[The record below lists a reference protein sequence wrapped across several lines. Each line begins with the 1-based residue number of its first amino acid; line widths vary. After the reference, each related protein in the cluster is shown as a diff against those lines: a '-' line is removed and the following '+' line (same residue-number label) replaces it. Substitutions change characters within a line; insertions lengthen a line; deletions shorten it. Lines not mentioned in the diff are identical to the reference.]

1 MSVKTR
7 YFHLFRF
14 SALVV
19 PAQQTWWLD
28 RGDIM
33 SKILHILLTDYKV
46 DSRVRNETES
56 LYKKGYQVDVFCLKS
71 RDTLKKE
78 FRRGVN
84 IIRYGLSEY
93 KIIKIVT
100 AYFQFIV
107 IALTKNYRLV
117 HAHDFT
123 ALPIGFVISRLKRV
137 PLIYD
142 SHELWSESEHEKYH
156 VYIMKIAYLTERYCA
171 KKSNYVITVS
181 DSIKYYLED
190 YFDNKRIAT
199 VRNIPSYIYSQKSN
213 ILRERFMISEDI
225 PVFIYEGSI
234 DQKRGI
240 NIILNAINKIK
251 ELNFRFIFLGDG
263 SYFDD
268 LRDYI
273 KANHLENL
281 VIVLRSVPQNELIK
295 YLSSSDIGVHAISN
309 TCLNHEYCLPNKIF
323 EYIHSGIGMVCT
335 DLKEMS
341 NIVESNVIG
350 LTFKTNDAD
359 DLAEKMTTLINNKN
373 LIHDYKVNSYD
384 LSKRLTWDHEFNALE
399 KVYGELLRN

>member
-1 MSVKTR
+1 
-7 YFHLFRF
+7 
-14 SALVV
+14 
-19 PAQQTWWLD
+19 
-28 RGDIM
+28 M

-46 DSRVRNETES
+46 DSRIRNETES
-56 LYKKGYQVDVFCLKS
+56 LYKKDYQVDVFCLTS

-84 IIRYGLSEY
+84 IVRYGLSEY

-107 IALTKNYRLV
+107 SALTKNYSLV

-123 ALPIGFVISRLKRV
+123 ALSIGFVISRLKRV

-142 SHELWSESEHEKYH
+142 SHELWSESEHENYPVH
-156 VYIMKIAYLTERYCA
+156 IMKMAYLIEKYCA

-190 YFDNKRIAT
+190 YFNNKKIAT
-199 VRNIPSYIYSQKSN
+199 VRNIPSYTYPQKSN
-213 ILRERFMISEDI
+213 IFREKFLISQDI
-225 PVFIYEGSI
+225 PVLIYEGSI
-234 DQKRGI
+234 EQKRGL
-240 NIILNAINKIK
+240 NIILDAINKIK

-268 LRDYI
+268 LRSYI

-281 VIVLRSVPQNELIK
+281 VVVLRSVPQNELIK

-323 EYIHSGIGMVCT
+323 EYIHSGIGILCT

-341 NIVESNVIG
+341 KIVKSYNIG
-350 LTFKTNDAD
+350 LTFNDNDAE
-359 DLAEKMTTLINNKN
+359 DLAEKMKTLINNKS
-373 LIHDYKVNSYD
+373 LIHDYKVNSYN
-384 LSKRLTWDHEFNALE
+384 LSKILTWDHEFAELE
-399 KVYGELLRN
+399 RVYGAVLRN

>member
-1 MSVKTR
+1 
-7 YFHLFRF
+7 
-14 SALVV
+14 
-19 PAQQTWWLD
+19 
-28 RGDIM
+28 M

-56 LYKKGYQVDVFCLKS
+56 LYKRGHQIDVFCLKS

-100 AYFQFIV
+100 AYLQFII

-123 ALPIGFVISRLKRV
+123 ALPIGFVISRLKRI

-156 VYIMKIAYLTERYCA
+156 VYIMKIAYLAERYCA

-350 LTFKTNDAD
+350 LTFKNNDAD

-384 LSKRLTWDHEFNALE
+384 LSKRITWDHEFNELE
-399 KVYGELLRN
+399 KVYGELLRNW